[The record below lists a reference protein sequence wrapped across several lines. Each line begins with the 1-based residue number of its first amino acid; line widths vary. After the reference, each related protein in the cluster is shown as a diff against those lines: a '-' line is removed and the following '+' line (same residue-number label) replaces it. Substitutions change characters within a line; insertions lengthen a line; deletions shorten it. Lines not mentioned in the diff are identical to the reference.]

1 MIKLNK
7 SLLVAVLIAAAA
19 PAVAAEHKGTSTF
32 SWTYAPQSVSLSD
45 KLISNAGI
53 VHGTTIR
60 PDGPTTATHCTDVD
74 SASGTSSG
82 SCVETDADG
91 DKWMNDWS
99 CEPAAT
105 TPPGLLFAC
114 EGKTKV
120 IGGTG
125 KYSEAKGGTTFTI
138 YGVAV
143 LPDGTVV
150 GYTTATEDMTY

>member
-1 MIKLNK
+1 MMKFNK
-7 SLLVAVLIAAAA
+7 SALVALLVAAASPAIAADY
-19 PAVAAEHKGTSTF
+19 KGTGTF

-45 KLISNAGI
+45 ALSSTAGI
-53 VHGTTIR
+53 VYGTTLR
-60 PDGPTTATHCTDVD
+60 PDGPTTATQCTDVD
-74 SASGTSSG
+74 QPTGASSGT
-82 SCVETDADG
+82 CVETDADG

-105 TPPGLLFAC
+105 TPPGVLFAC
-114 EGKTKV
+114 EGQTTV

-125 KYSEAKGGTTFTI
+125 KYGEAKGTSTFTI

-150 GYTTATEDMTY
+150 GYTTENYDMSY